1 MLLGWFVFLDL
12 IILFGSQDASE
23 IHWRTKDFVSVVNR
37 GLLKLSNVL
46 KDGGVIAN
54 IK

>member
-12 IILFGSQDASE
+12 MILFGSQDASE
-23 IHWRTKDFVSVVNR
+23 THWRTKDFVSVVNK
-37 GLLKLSNVL
+37 GLLKFSNVL
-46 KDGGVIAN
+46 RHGGVIAN